1 MNIII
6 PEDYQNAV
14 SKLQCFRLL
23 QGHNVTIFND
33 AVSDEAALAKRFKD
47 ADALVLIRERTKIT
61 AGLLDRLPRLKLI
74 SQTGKIAAHI
84 DLAAC
89 SQHKVAIAEGS
100 GSPTAPAEL
109 AWSLILNARRQ
120 LPQAIAAMK
129 EGRWQTNIGQVVE
142 GQLLGIWGYG
152 KIGKKVAHYAKAFG
166 MQVIV
171 WGSLT
176 SRTAAIADGFESA
189 DNKMDFFRLADV
201 ISLHL
206 RLVPETIG
214 CVTAQDLAA
223 MKSTAIIVN
232 ISRAELIR
240 EGALENALR
249 IGNPGFAAV
258 DVYENEPVYDVH
270 YPLLQLP
277 NVICTPHLGYVEQQS
292 YELYFGKAFENILAY
307 AKGTPTAIV
316 NPEIL

>member
-23 QGHNVTIFND
+23 QEHNVTVFND

-47 ADALVLIRERTKIT
+47 ADVLVMIRERTPIT

-74 SQTGKIAAHI
+74 SQTGKIASHI

-89 SQHKVAIAEGS
+89 SQHKVAVAEGS

-129 EGRWQTNIGQVVE
+129 EGRWQTNIGQVLE

-166 MQVIV
+166 MRVIV

-176 SRTAAIADGFESA
+176 SRTAAITDGFESA
-189 DNKMDFFRLADV
+189 ENKMDFFRLADV

-206 RLVPETIG
+206 RLVPETTG
-214 CVTAQDLAA
+214 SVTALDLAT

-232 ISRAELIR
+232 ISRAELIQ
-240 EGALENALR
+240 EGALENALGM
-249 IGNPGFAAV
+249 GNPGFAAV
-258 DVYENEPVYDVH
+258 DVYENEPVYDVN

-307 AKGTPTAIV
+307 ANGTPTAIV

>member
-23 QGHNVTIFND
+23 QEHRVTVFND

-61 AGLLDRLPRLKLI
+61 AGLLDQLPRLKLI
-74 SQTGKIAAHI
+74 SQTGKIASHI
-84 DLAAC
+84 DLASC
-89 SQHKVAIAEGS
+89 SRHKVAVAEGS

-120 LPQAIAAMK
+120 LPQAIAGMK
-129 EGRWQTNIGQVVE
+129 EGRWQTNIGQVLE

-166 MQVIV
+166 MRIIV

-189 DNKMDFFRLADV
+189 ENKMDFFRMADV

-214 CVTAQDLAA
+214 SVTAQDLAA

-232 ISRAELIR
+232 ISRAELIQ

-258 DVYENEPVYDVH
+258 DVYENEPVYDVN

-277 NVICTPHLGYVEQQS
+277 NVICTRTWVMWNNRVMNCIS
-292 YELYFGKAFENILAY
+292 
-307 AKGTPTAIV
+307 AKLLKTYWPMLMAL
-316 NPEIL
+316 PLQL